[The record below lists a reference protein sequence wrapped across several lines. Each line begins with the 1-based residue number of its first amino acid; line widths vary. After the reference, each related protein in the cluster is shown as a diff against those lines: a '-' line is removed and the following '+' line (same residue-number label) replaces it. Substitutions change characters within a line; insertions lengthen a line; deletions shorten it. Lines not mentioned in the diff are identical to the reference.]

1 MDTIY
6 MPSPKYKSIVDDI
19 AAQIHAGD
27 LPPGYKLATHREL
40 AAEHKIALVTA
51 SRVYAELEEM
61 GLVSGEAGRGTFV
74 RETALPLGNGIDQPA
89 AKEGVIDLNFNSPSL
104 PSQTQLLRDSLQ
116 KMAASGDLEAL
127 LHYQPHAGRKHE
139 REIMAQHLIAS
150 GVYVDAQQVLIVSG
164 AQHGLACTVMTLLK
178 PGDVVAV
185 DALTYP
191 GFKVLAQVHRLELVS
206 IPVTA
211 QGPDLEALD
220 KLCSQRSVRAIYSMP
235 TMHNPLGWVL
245 SLKQREQIVAIAKNH
260 KLLIIEDAAYAF
272 LAENPPPP
280 LVTLAPDNC
289 VYISG
294 ISKSIATGLRVG
306 YIAAPDKW
314 VAKIDRTIRATTWNT
329 PGLMTALACSWV
341 EDKTVAILEQEK
353 RDDANKRQ
361 HVAAQVFEG
370 MSYISHPFS
379 YFLWLPLP
387 EEVREDQV
395 VMALLE
401 LGISVSG
408 AEPFS
413 TADNVPHAIRI
424 ALGSVTFK
432 KLEKALIKVRETIEY
447 FAC

>member
-1 MDTIY
+1 MA
-6 MPSPKYKSIVDDI
+6 SPRYKLIVDEI
-19 AAQIHAGD
+19 AAQINTGE
-27 LPPGYKLATHREL
+27 LPPGYKLATHRQL
-40 AAEHKIALVTA
+40 AAEYKIALVTA

-116 KMAASGDLEAL
+116 KLAASGDLDAL

-139 REIMAQHLIAS
+139 REIMAQHLTYS
-150 GVYVDAQQVLIVSG
+150 GVHVDAQQVLIVSG

-191 GFKVLAQVHRLELVS
+191 GFKVLAQVHRLELVA
-206 IPVTA
+206 IPVTE
-211 QGPDLEALD
+211 QGPDLDALD
-220 KLCSQRSVRAIYSMP
+220 KLCEQRPVRAIYSMP

-245 SLKQREQIVAIAKNH
+245 SQQQRERIVVIAQSH
-260 KLLIIEDAAYAF
+260 DLLIIEDAAYAF

-280 LVTLAPDNC
+280 LIALSPDNC

-306 YIAAPDKW
+306 YIAAPQKW

-341 EDKTVAILEQEK
+341 ENKTVVLLEQEK
-353 RDDANKRQ
+353 RDDARKRQ
-361 HVAAQVFEG
+361 QVAAKVFEG
-370 MSYISHPFS
+370 MSYISHPSS

-413 TADNVPHAIRI
+413 TADNVPHAIRV
-424 ALGSVTFK
+424 ALGSVAFK
-432 KLEKALIKVRETIEY
+432 KLEKALLKVRETIEY

>member
-1 MDTIY
+1 
-6 MPSPKYKSIVDDI
+6 MPSPRYKSIVDTL
-19 AAQIHAGD
+19 AAQINSGELA
-27 LPPGYKLATHREL
+27 PGYKLATHRQL
-40 AAEHKIALVTA
+40 AAQHKIALVTA

-104 PSQTQLLRDSLQ
+104 PSQTKLLRDSLQ
-116 KMAASGDLEAL
+116 KMAASGDLETL

-139 REIMAQHLIAS
+139 REIMAAHLALS
-150 GVYVDAQQVLIVSG
+150 GVQVDATQVLIVSG

-191 GFKVLAQVHRLELVS
+191 GFKVLAQVHRLELVA
-206 IPVTA
+206 IPVTKN
-211 QGPDLEALD
+211 GPDFAALQ
-220 KLCSQRSVRAIYSMP
+220 KLCTERPVRAVYTMP

-245 SLKQREQIVAIAKNH
+245 SLEQREQIVRIAKAH
-260 KLLIIEDAAYAF
+260 ELLIIEDAAYAF
-272 LAENPPPP
+272 LADNPPPP
-280 LVTLAPDNC
+280 LFALSGDNC

-306 YIAAPDKW
+306 YVAAPDKW

-341 EDKTVAILEQEK
+341 EDKTVAILEREK
-353 RDDANKRQ
+353 REDARKRQ
-361 HVAAQVFEG
+361 LLAAQVFEG
-370 MSYISHPFS
+370 MNYISHPSS

-424 ALGSVTFK
+424 ALGSVAFK
-432 KLEKALIKVRETIEY
+432 KLAPALRKVRETVEY